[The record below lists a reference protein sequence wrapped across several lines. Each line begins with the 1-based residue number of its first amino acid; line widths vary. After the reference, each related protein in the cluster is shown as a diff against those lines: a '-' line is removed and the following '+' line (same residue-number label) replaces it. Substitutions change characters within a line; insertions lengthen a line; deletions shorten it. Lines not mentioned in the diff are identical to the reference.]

1 MSRLLIIALTIL
13 TLASSNAW
21 AGQFWANLERVSE
34 PLMTAPH
41 DLALTPDGRYLVV
54 ADMGNDRVLLL
65 DPDQLTIQ
73 GIIGEHALSY
83 PHDVIFDAKGRL
95 LVADSGNDRIVVY
108 TLKDTQARIV
118 DIIDGLDGPEGLAIG
133 PQGRLY
139 VAATMEGRVVRLR
152 DGEIEASADSAL
164 GMPLDQPHD
173 IEIRQDATG
182 LSIIAADP
190 GNHRL
195 VVFDQDLR
203 PKYEISTWDPPFSE
217 PKYISHDEQGR
228 LYVADSFN
236 NTIRVFSPSAA
247 PIGHF
252 AESHVKLPEG
262 ILVVGGR
269 AWVSDTKRGRVLLYR
284 LGETP

>member
-1 MSRLLIIALTIL
+1 VSRLLIIALTIL

-118 DIIDGLDGPEGLAIG
+118 DIIDGLDGPEGIAIG
-133 PQGRLY
+133 PQGWLY

>member
-1 MSRLLIIALTIL
+1 MSRLLVFALAIL
-13 TLASSNAW
+13 TLAASNAR

-41 DLALTPDGRYLVV
+41 DLALTPDGRHLVV
-54 ADMGNDRVLLL
+54 ADMGNNRVLLL

-73 GIIGEHALSY
+73 GIIGEHTLSY
-83 PHDVIFDAKGRL
+83 PHDVTFDAKGRL
-95 LVADSGNDRIVVY
+95 LVADSGNDRIVIY
-108 TLKDTQARIV
+108 TLEDTQARIV
-118 DIIDGLDGPEGLAIG
+118 DIIDGLDGPEGLAVG
-133 PQGRLY
+133 PQGRLF

-152 DGEIEASADSAL
+152 DGVIEASADSAL

-236 NTIRVFSPSAA
+236 NNIRVFSPSAE
-247 PIGHF
+247 PIGRF
-252 AESHVKLPEG
+252 AETHVKLPEG
-262 ILVVGGR
+262 ILVVEDR

>member
-1 MSRLLIIALTIL
+1 MSRLLVFALAIL
-13 TLASSNAW
+13 TLAASNAR

-41 DLALTPDGRYLVV
+41 DLALTPDGRHLVV
-54 ADMGNDRVLLL
+54 ADMGNNRVLLL
-65 DPDQLTIQ
+65 DPDQLTLQ
-73 GIIGEHALSY
+73 GVIGEHTLSY

-108 TLKDTQARIV
+108 TLDDTQARLI
-118 DIIDGLDGPEGLAIG
+118 DIIDGLDGPEGLAVG
-133 PQGRLY
+133 PQGRLF

-152 DGEIEASADSAL
+152 DGVIEASADSAL

-182 LSIIAADP
+182 LSIIATDP

-228 LYVADSFN
+228 LYVADPFN
-236 NTIRVFSPSAA
+236 NTIRVFSRGAA
-247 PIGHF
+247 PIGRF
-252 AESHVKLPEG
+252 AETHVKLPEG
-262 ILVVGGR
+262 ILVVKDR
-269 AWVSDTKRGRVLLYR
+269 AWVSDTERGRVLLYR
-284 LGETP
+284 IGETP

>member
-1 MSRLLIIALTIL
+1 VSRLLIIALTIL

>member
-118 DIIDGLDGPEGLAIG
+118 DIIDGLDGPEGIAIG